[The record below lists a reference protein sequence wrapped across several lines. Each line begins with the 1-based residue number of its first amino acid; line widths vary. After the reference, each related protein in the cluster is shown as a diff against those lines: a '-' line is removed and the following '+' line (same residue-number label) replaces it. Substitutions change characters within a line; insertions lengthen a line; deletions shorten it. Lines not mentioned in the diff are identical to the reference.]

1 MVCRRIWNDRGRG
14 SGRKGGVVLSERAPG
29 AEYVREISVN
39 NAALVETLSPV
50 KVRLKTVEVK
60 GSMVADIARQLR
72 AL

>member
-1 MVCRRIWNDRGRG
+1 
-14 SGRKGGVVLSERAPG
+14 VVLSER

-39 NAALVETLSPV
+39 IAALVETLSPV

-60 GSMVADIARQLR
+60 GSMVADMARQLR